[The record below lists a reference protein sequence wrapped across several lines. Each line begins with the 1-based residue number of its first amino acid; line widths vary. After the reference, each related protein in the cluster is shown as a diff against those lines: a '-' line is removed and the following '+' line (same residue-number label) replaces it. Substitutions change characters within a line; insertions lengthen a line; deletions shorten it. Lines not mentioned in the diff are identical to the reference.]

1 MLEQSPTQAF
11 KVGAITALAVTP
23 WGELWVG
30 SSRGSLRVFSLQ
42 DVTQGHTHTFTRPH
56 PSARELRRT
65 GGGKPHGG
73 AVTNIII
80 PLGGQ
85 VCELGALM
93 TSKGGTAQQ
102 SHSPCMEAHYDFSLP
117 LTIQPHQLC
126 KTGVSEMLH
135 GRVWPGS
142 CATAD
147 LDAIRVP

>member
-1 MLEQSPTQAF
+1 MPIRSPMQAF

-42 DVTQGHTHTFTRPH
+42 DITQGHAHTFSRPH

-80 PLGGQ
+80 PAGGQ
-85 VCELGALM
+85 VCELARPCGLWQYVRM
-93 TSKGGTAQQ
+93 VL
-102 SHSPCMEAHYDFSLP
+102 HSQGFACRRGWKSLLP
-117 LTIQPHQLC
+117 LRMQLRQLC
-126 KTGVSEMLH
+126 
-135 GRVWPGS
+135 
-142 CATAD
+142 
-147 LDAIRVP
+147 